1 MTVIVRNIPAN
12 FAACKVWVWV
22 ILHTPGMVSGK
33 ISWSCGFQMSVL
45 SSLRTQKNLNFPP
58 LSFDWRRALSDEY
71 LQTSA
76 DKTKA
81 VCTDTYLKEKV
92 EKYAFWYLGW
102 TLFILK
108 GWYKKD
114 TVCCSASFLP
124 HSPPQPVTADGGRRP
139 PVFFSLFFVCFLQ
152 HYTFQSFLAIY
163 LYFFIVLPCF
173 PNFSQ

>member
-1 MTVIVRNIPAN
+1 MCSSNQWKTQDNAQISLMTVIVGNIPAN

-33 ISWSCGFQMSVL
+33 ISWSCGFQMSAL
-45 SSLRTQKNLNFPP
+45 SSLRTQKNLNLPP
-58 LSFDWRRALSDEY
+58 LSFNWRRALSDEY

-114 TVCCSASFLP
+114 TVCCSASFIP
-124 HSPPQPVTADGGRRP
+124 HSPQLVTADGGRQP
-139 PVFFSLFFVCFLQ
+139 PFFVLFVFYSITLSS
-152 HYTFQSFLAIY
+152 HF
-163 LYFFIVLPCF
+163 
-173 PNFSQ
+173 

>member
-1 MTVIVRNIPAN
+1 MCSSNQWKTQDNAQISLMTVIVRNIPAN

-81 VCTDTYLKEKV
+81 VCTDTYLKGKV

-124 HSPPQPVTADGGRRP
+124 HSPPASHSRWRQTAAC
-139 PVFFSLFFVCFLQ
+139 FFLVCFLFVFYSITLSS
-152 HYTFQSFLAIY
+152 HF
-163 LYFFIVLPCF
+163 
-173 PNFSQ
+173 

>member
-1 MTVIVRNIPAN
+1 MCSSNQWKTQDNAQISLMTVIVGNIPAN

-102 TLFILK
+102 TLFILL

-124 HSPPQPVTADGGRRP
+124 HSPPTSHSRWRQTAACFFLF
-139 PVFFSLFFVCFLQ
+139 VFYSITLSSHF
-152 HYTFQSFLAIY
+152 
-163 LYFFIVLPCF
+163 
-173 PNFSQ
+173 